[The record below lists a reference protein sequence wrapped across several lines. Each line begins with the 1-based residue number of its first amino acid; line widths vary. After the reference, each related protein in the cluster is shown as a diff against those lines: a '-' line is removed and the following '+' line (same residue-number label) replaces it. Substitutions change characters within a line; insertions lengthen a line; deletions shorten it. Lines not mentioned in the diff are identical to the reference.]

1 MTSEEMETK
10 ISELE
15 KALAQKVE
23 EITKA
28 NEERQKAIDDLT
40 QKYEKAFAAPP
51 KRNNEND
58 ELEKQEWI
66 FPRQPAE
73 WKHNLKKYVI
83 KDI

>member
-1 MTSEEMETK
+1 MTPEEMEAK

-23 EITKA
+23 QITKA

-51 KRNNEND
+51 IRNNEND
-58 ELEKQEWI
+58 ELEKEV
-66 FPRQPAE
+66 
-73 WKHNLKKYVI
+73 LKYFER
-83 KDI
+83 

>member
-1 MTSEEMETK
+1 MTPEEMEAK

-40 QKYEKAFAAPP
+40 QKYEKAFGAPP
-51 KRNNEND
+51 QGNNKND
-58 ELEKQEWI
+58 ELEKEV
-66 FPRQPAE
+66 
-73 WKHNLKKYVI
+73 LKYFER
-83 KDI
+83 

>member
-1 MTSEEMETK
+1 MTPEEMEAK

-15 KALAQKVE
+15 KELAKKVE

-51 KRNNEND
+51 TRNNEND
-58 ELEKQEWI
+58 ELEKQV
-66 FPRQPAE
+66 
-73 WKHNLKKYVI
+73 LKYFER
-83 KDI
+83 

>member
-1 MTSEEMETK
+1 MTPEEMEAK

-15 KALAQKVE
+15 KALAKKVE

-51 KRNNEND
+51 KGSNEND
-58 ELEKQEWI
+58 ELEKQV
-66 FPRQPAE
+66 
-73 WKHNLKKYVI
+73 LKYFER
-83 KDI
+83 

>member
-1 MTSEEMETK
+1 MTPEEMEAK

-15 KALAQKVE
+15 NALAQKVE

-51 KRNNEND
+51 KGNNEND
-58 ELEKQEWI
+58 ELEKQV
-66 FPRQPAE
+66 
-73 WKHNLKKYVI
+73 LKYFER
-83 KDI
+83 

>member
-1 MTSEEMETK
+1 MTPEEMEAK

-28 NEERQKAIDDLT
+28 NEEREKAIDDLT

-51 KRNNEND
+51 KGNSEND
-58 ELEKQEWI
+58 ELEKQV
-66 FPRQPAE
+66 
-73 WKHNLKKYVI
+73 LKYFER
-83 KDI
+83 

>member
-1 MTSEEMETK
+1 MTPEEMEAK

-51 KRNNEND
+51 KGNNKND
-58 ELEKQEWI
+58 ELEKQV
-66 FPRQPAE
+66 
-73 WKHNLKKYVI
+73 LKYFER
-83 KDI
+83 